1 MCLFRCFRTFSIFQ
15 PPPGNPAEADP
26 TPGWVH
32 INGWLL
38 SSPGSLLSHLEVFS
52 SVSVV
57 IQMSV
62 LLNLL
67 FNVEQVEGFRH
78 NTSSSGLHW
87 ETLCSPFSLLTA
99 GLFYGGQPSSR
110 SGAGDSPL
118 PNTVCLWFPQF
129 GPSSCSL
136 WPCCLIPT
144 IFLLDCC
151 SLPGL
156 SNTSFALMMSRQE
169 AEEAPRP
176 ALAVVITPTCCS
188 PLLRQ
193 PPLPP
198 ASSLSPLHAQLW
210 PYLDLCTA
218 TLLWLSPLWA
228 FCTIPLYVIPH
239 DKLFTCQ

>member
-1 MCLFRCFRTFSIFQ
+1 MCLFRCFRTFSIVQ

-32 INGWLL
+32 INGWIL

-52 SVSVV
+52 CVSVV

-67 FNVEQVEGFRH
+67 FNAQQVEGFRH

-136 WPCCLIPT
+136 WSCCLIPT

-151 SLPGL
+151 SHL
-156 SNTSFALMMSRQE
+156 F
-169 AEEAPRP
+169 
-176 ALAVVITPTCCS
+176 
-188 PLLRQ
+188 
-193 PPLPP
+193 
-198 ASSLSPLHAQLW
+198 
-210 PYLDLCTA
+210 LD
-218 TLLWLSPLWA
+218 
-228 FCTIPLYVIPH
+228 
-239 DKLFTCQ
+239 

>member
-52 SVSVV
+52 CVSVV

-67 FNVEQVEGFRH
+67 FNAQQVEGFRR

-129 GPSSCSL
+129 GPS
-136 WPCCLIPT
+136 
-144 IFLLDCC
+144 
-151 SLPGL
+151 
-156 SNTSFALMMSRQE
+156 
-169 AEEAPRP
+169 
-176 ALAVVITPTCCS
+176 
-188 PLLRQ
+188 
-193 PPLPP
+193 PLPHSHHLP
-198 ASSLSPLHAQLW
+198 PRLLFSSWTKQHVFRFDDVTTGS
-210 PYLDLCTA
+210 
-218 TLLWLSPLWA
+218 
-228 FCTIPLYVIPH
+228 
-239 DKLFTCQ
+239 